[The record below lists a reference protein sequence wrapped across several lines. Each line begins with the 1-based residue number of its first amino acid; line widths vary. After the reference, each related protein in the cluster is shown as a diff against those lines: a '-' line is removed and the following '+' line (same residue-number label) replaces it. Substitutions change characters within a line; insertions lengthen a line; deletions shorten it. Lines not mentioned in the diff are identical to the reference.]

1 MTKFYIITKN
11 NYYHIDYAC
20 ILYSK
25 FQLCHKSRHGA
36 VAQEKRSCCGFDSRN
51 ESFYI
56 LFPDKKAKG
65 YSVRQKKRK
74 KTLRY
79 LLHQMVNQHYFHKA
93 PVVLKYHPKTLF
105 RSENEHILLALEIY
119 MLGADVAK
127 KKRIN

>member
-1 MTKFYIITKN
+1 MDTGNKNKNNKRFFFLLRKEGRKLYIITKN

-56 LFPDKKAKG
+56 LFPDNKAKG
-65 YSVRQKKRK
+65 YSVRLKKG
-74 KTLRY
+74 KT
-79 LLHQMVNQHYFHKA
+79 
-93 PVVLKYHPKTLF
+93 
-105 RSENEHILLALEIY
+105 
-119 MLGADVAK
+119 
-127 KKRIN
+127 